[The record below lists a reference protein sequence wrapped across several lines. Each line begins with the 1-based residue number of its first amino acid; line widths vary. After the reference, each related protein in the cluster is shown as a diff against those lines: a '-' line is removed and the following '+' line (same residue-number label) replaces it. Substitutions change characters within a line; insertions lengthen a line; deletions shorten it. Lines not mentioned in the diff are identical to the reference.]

1 MKFHYST
8 RSRILIVFGN
18 KMDHHFQNVNA
29 SEIESLI
36 LDAKFK
42 EACWRK

>member
-8 RSRILIVFGN
+8 RSRILIVFGT